1 MSQLGTI
8 TYNPTLE
15 DAYLGL
21 VLDRPLVGKSM
32 KKFHPDQDSG
42 GGLGL

>member
-8 TYNPTLE
+8 TYNPTL

-21 VLDRPLVGKSM
+21 AFDSSLVGKSM